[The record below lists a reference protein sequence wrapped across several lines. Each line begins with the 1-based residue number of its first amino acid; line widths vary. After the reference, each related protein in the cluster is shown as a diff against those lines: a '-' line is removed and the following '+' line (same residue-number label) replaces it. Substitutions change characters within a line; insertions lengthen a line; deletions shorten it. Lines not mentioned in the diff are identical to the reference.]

1 MVLLYSWKFLPSSI
15 HSHWYF
21 EVTWQLTIKLFQAKI
36 SEWAALQNLWCQRV
50 TVYCYPR
57 KCWLMT
63 TVAASLMNFQVQNFQ
78 LYNKS
83 LKDWCPGKQLIFFPL
98 NSMFPSASPR
108 KHWDSWE
115 TKFAVSPWDQSL
127 IVHCRLGCNL
137 FMMLCYS

>member
-21 EVTWQLTIKLFQAKI
+21 EVTWQLTMKLFQAKI

-83 LKDWCPGKQLIFFPL
+83 LKDWCQGKKLIFFPL
-98 NSMFPSASPR
+98 NFNVSLGLPS
-108 KHWDSWE
+108 E
-115 TKFAVSPWDQSL
+115 TLRFLGDKIHSL
-127 IVHCRLGCNL
+127 PLRPVVDCSLLTGL
-137 FMMLCYS
+137 